1 MLSNSEV
8 QPKFTLFKRLTGEG
22 GEASGLQ
29 SRAERDKQGSSR
41 EDGKSQ
47 LKKGEDIKEEEKNT
61 IVIGLT
67 ILITSCR
74 LHPL

>member
-1 MLSNSEV
+1 MLRNSED
-8 QPKFTLFKRLTGEG
+8 QPKFTLFKRFTGEG

-29 SRAERDKQGSSR
+29 SRAERDNRVAR
-41 EDGKSQ
+41 E
-47 LKKGEDIKEEEKNT
+47 KKGEDIKEEEKNA